1 MTSVAPSL
9 RPAPEVRQ
17 TASPTRLRVVPPQ
30 DRRRRRRRRIRPG
43 VVLAAGVVIV
53 FAALMASAAIRSML
67 VTGQEDLD
75 VTRAQIRTEQR
86 LLQAE
91 KVTLAASQSPTRIAA
106 EAEALGMVA
115 TDDQRWLS
123 LGPST
128 TPTTDP
134 AVDEA
139 ESTNELAVAQQ

>member
-1 MTSVAPSL
+1 MTSVAPSI

-17 TASPTRLRVVPPQ
+17 TASPTRLRVVQPH
-30 DRRRRRRRRIRPG
+30 DRRRRRRPIRPG

-123 LGPST
+123 LGPSA
-128 TPTTDP
+128 TPAPEPT
-134 AVDEA
+134 VDDA